1 MKKILID
8 VGSSTVKVYEF
19 LNEKLSLILQKSILF
34 KNDFDPE
41 KGISQQSKQDLFE
54 LFKTIK
60 SKNNEIPIEV
70 YATEI
75 FRKISPSTKQE
86 FIKEVLNITGL
97 NFNIISQEQESYY
110 LTKALIDKC
119 ALSDPILIINIGGG
133 STELIVIKN
142 QQVLEKHNINFGVGT
157 IITQFPDINNSL
169 SIVPITTVV
178 DYVKE
183 LLPILENNPKI
194 AFYTGGELNYMTLA
208 NYPLKSNILF
218 DDSDHPSVI
227 SLKDF
232 QIKNKEV
239 FEKITFK
246 ELEDLMPQ
254 NPKWMY
260 GARTC
265 CAIAQ
270 AICEKYLVT
279 IIIPSNSN
287 IINGVVRE

>member
-1 MKKILID
+1 M
-8 VGSSTVKVYEF
+8 
-19 LNEKLSLILQKSILF
+19 LQKSILF

-254 NPKWMY
+254 NPK
-260 GARTC
+260 
-265 CAIAQ
+265 
-270 AICEKYLVT
+270 
-279 IIIPSNSN
+279 
-287 IINGVVRE
+287 